1 MRLWIAEKP
10 SVASDI
16 VKALGGSFT
25 RHDGYA
31 ESSTDIVSYCV
42 GHVLEMVPPEV
53 INPAYATWS
62 LDTLPLKLYPVRL
75 QPKESVAK
83 QANTLIKLIKRPDI
97 KTVVHCG
104 DPDDEGQLL
113 VDEVL
118 EFAGNTAPVKRAL
131 INDPTA
137 PAVKKAITSLKDNK
151 EFRGMY
157 LKALARSVGDA
168 IFGFS
173 MSRCYSIKGREKGYK
188 GTLSVGRVQTPV
200 LALIV
205 RRWRENQSHESAF
218 YYSLTGNFMSGSDV
232 IITRWLTSEYAPVD
246 DEKRLIDKKWADG
259 LSKSLAGK
267 PASVLAAAVDDDKT
281 EAAPLPFNLRRL
293 SAYMSKTRKLTLQQT
308 LDITQALREKYKAIT
323 YNRSDCSY
331 LSDEQF
337 SEAPKVVEALKSL
350 TAFSALD
357 TDTSQKSK
365 AFNAKKVS
373 AHTAIIP
380 TVCPPDISKLTE
392 DEKAVYLAIA
402 KFYLA
407 QFMPKKGYSE
417 AIAEIKCGDE
427 SFKVSARKTT
437 NVGYTALLGDASNDD
452 NDNDDNTAAFD
463 LVSRLRTGETLTCRD
478 VDVTEK
484 KTSPPALFTEGSLVD
499 VLARVAD
506 FVKDPRIKKLLKEKD
521 KDISDEHG
529 GIGTS
534 ATRPAMVETL
544 KKRNYIKVEK
554 GKLIPTDAGLAL
566 IDALPDSVTQP
577 DMTAVW
583 SEKQAA
589 IETGQMTIEKF
600 IDGLYGEVSRLVESA
615 DINISATENQTPKT
629 ALDRLAVKCPSCNSD
644 LVMTAK
650 ACNCTGCKFRIWLE
664 FRGKKLTNK
673 QIETIISKGKSNEIK
688 GFKSK
693 KNDSTYSMFVT
704 LANKETGE
712 LGFEYPPHDNSK
724 SSKKPSAKDMPREL
738 KL

>member
-16 VKALGGSFT
+16 VKALGGNFT

-31 ESSTDIVSYCV
+31 ESATDIVSYCV

-62 LDTLPLKLYPVRL
+62 LDTLPLKLYPVQL

-131 INDPTA
+131 INDNTA

-151 EFRGMY
+151 DFRGLY
-157 LKALARSVGDA
+157 LKALMRSAGDA
-168 IFGFS
+168 IYGFS
-173 MSRCYSIKGREKGYK
+173 MSRCYSIKAREKGYR
-188 GTLSVGRVQTPV
+188 GVLSVGRVQTPV
-200 LALIV
+200 LGLIV
-205 RRWRENQSHESAF
+205 RRWRENQSHTASF
-218 YYSLTGNFMSGSDV
+218 YYLLTGNFISGADEFRA
-232 IITRWLTSEYAPVD
+232 RWQTSEYAPID
-246 DEKRLIDKKWADG
+246 DKKRLNDKKWADG
-259 LSKSLAGK
+259 LAKTLAGK
-267 PASVLAAAVDDDKT
+267 QASVLAAAVDTGKT
-281 EAAPLPFNLRRL
+281 TAAPLPFNLVRL
-293 SAYMSKTRKLTLQQT
+293 QQYMNQTYKLTAQQT
-308 LDITQALREKYKAIT
+308 LDITQALREKHKAIT

-337 SEAPKVVEALKSL
+337 IEAPKIVESLKSL
-350 TAFSALD
+350 VDFNNLE

-365 AFNAKKVS
+365 AFDSKKVS

-380 TVCPPDISKLTE
+380 TTNIPDISQLTINE
-392 DEKAVYLAIA
+392 RAVYLAIA
-402 KFYLA
+402 KYYLI
-407 QFMPKKGYSE
+407 QFLPKKVYDE

-427 SFKVSARKTT
+427 TFKVSARKIT
-437 NVGYTALLGDASNDD
+437 NVGFTSFIGEEKDD
-452 NDNDDNTAAFD
+452 DDQEENSAAFD
-463 LVSRLRTGETLTCRD
+463 ILSRLRTGETITCQN
-478 VDVTEK
+478 VDVKEQ
-484 KTSPPALFTEGSLVD
+484 KTKPQPLFTEASL
-499 VLARVAD
+499 LAALVRVAD
-506 FVKDPRIKKLLKEKD
+506 FVSNPRIKQLLKEKD
-521 KDISDEHG
+521 KDKKDEHG
-529 GIGTS
+529 GIGTP
-534 ATRPAMVETL
+534 ATRATIIETL
-544 KKRNYIKVEK
+544 KKRNYISVEK
-554 GKLIPTDAGLAL
+554 GKFIPTEAGLAL

-583 SEKQAA
+583 AEKQAA
-589 IETGQMTIEKF
+589 IETGQMTIDKF
-600 IDGLYGEVSRLVESA
+600 IDGLYSEISRLVESA
-615 DINISATENQTPKT
+615 AINIRATENQTSKT
-629 ALDRLAVKCPSCNSD
+629 SLDRLTVKCPSCNSD
-644 LVMTAK
+644 LVMTTK
-650 ACNCTGCKFRIWLE
+650 ACNCTGCKFKIWLE

-673 QIETIISKGKSNEIK
+673 QIETIISKGKSGEIK

-712 LGFEYPPHDNSK
+712 LGFEYPPRDV
-724 SSKKPSAKDMPREL
+724 KK
-738 KL
+738 

>member
-62 LDTLPLKLYPVRL
+62 LDTLPLKLYPVQL
-75 QPKESVAK
+75 QPKTSVAK
-83 QANTLIKLIKRPDI
+83 KANTLIKLIKRPDI

-131 INDPTA
+131 INDNTA

-151 EFRGMY
+151 DFRGLY
-157 LKALARSVGDA
+157 LKALMRSAGDA
-168 IFGFS
+168 IYGFS
-173 MSRCYSIKGREKGYK
+173 MSRCYSIRAREKGYR
-188 GTLSVGRVQTPV
+188 GVLSVGRVQTPA
-200 LALIV
+200 LGLIV
-205 RRWRENQSHESAF
+205 RRWRENQSHTSSF
-218 YYSLTGNFMSGSDV
+218 YYSLTGNFISGTDV
-232 IITRWLTSEYAPVD
+232 ISARWQTSEYAPVD
-246 DEKRLIDKKWADG
+246 DKKRLIDKAWADG
-259 LSKSLAGK
+259 LARTLAGK
-267 PASVLAAAVDDDKT
+267 AASILAAAVDTGKIT
-281 EAAPLPFNLRRL
+281 AAPLPFNLVRL
-293 SAYMSKTRKLTLQQT
+293 QQYMNQKHKLTAQQT
-308 LDITQALREKYKAIT
+308 LDITQALREKHKAIT

-350 TAFSALD
+350 VDFSALD

-365 AFNAKKVS
+365 AFDGKKVS

-380 TVCPPDISKLTE
+380 TANTPDMSQLTAN
-392 DEKAVYLAIA
+392 EKAVYLAIA

-407 QFMPKKGYSE
+407 QFLPKKTYDE

-427 SFKVSARKTT
+427 AFKVSARKI
-437 NVGYTALLGDASNDD
+437 TANGFTSLLGDDKDDDEQDD
-452 NDNDDNTAAFD
+452 NSAAFET
-463 LVSRLRTGETLTCRD
+463 LSRLRTGESLTCC
-478 VDVTEK
+478 DVTVTEN
-484 KTSPPALFTEGSLVD
+484 KTKPQPLFTEATLLAALV
-499 VLARVAD
+499 RVAD
-506 FVKDPRIKKLLKEKD
+506 FVADPRIKQLLKEKD
-521 KDISDEHG
+521 KDKKDEHG
-529 GIGTS
+529 GIGTP
-534 ATRPAMVETL
+534 ATRAAIIETL
-544 KKRNYIKVEK
+544 KKRNYISVEK
-554 GKLIPTDAGLAL
+554 GKFVPTDAGLAL
-566 IDALPDSVTQP
+566 IDALPNSVTQP

-600 IDGLYGEVSRLVESA
+600 IDGLYGEISRLVQSA
-615 DINISATENQTPKT
+615 EINISASENQTQKNS
-629 ALDRLAVKCPSCNSD
+629 LNRLAVKCPSCDSE
-644 LVMTAK
+644 LVLTAK
-650 ACNCTGCKFRIWLE
+650 ACNCTGCKFKIWLE
-664 FRGKKLTNK
+664 YRGKKLTQK
-673 QIETIISKGKSNEIK
+673 QIETIISKGKSGKIK

-693 KNDSTYSMFVT
+693 KNDSTYSIIIT

-712 LGFEYPPHDNSK
+712 LGFEYPPRDDSQ
-724 SSKKPSAKDMPREL
+724 SPKKPSAKDMPREL

>member
-31 ESSTDIVSYCV
+31 ESSTDIVSFCV

-62 LDTLPLKLYPVRL
+62 IDTLPLKLYPVQL
-75 QPKESVAK
+75 QVKENVAR
-83 QANTLIKLIKRPDI
+83 QANALIRLIKRPDI

-131 INDPTA
+131 INDNTA
-137 PAVKKAITSLKDNK
+137 PAVKKAITNLKDNK

-173 MSRCYSIKGREKGYK
+173 MSRCYSIKAREKGYK
-188 GTLSVGRVQTPV
+188 GVLSVGRVQTPV

-205 RRWRENQSHESAF
+205 RRWRENKDHTASF
-218 YYSLTGNFMSGSDV
+218 YYSLTGNFIKGTDV
-232 IITRWLTSEYAPVD
+232 ISARWQTSESAPVD
-246 DEKRLIDKKWADG
+246 DKKRLNDKKWADG
-259 LSKSLAGK
+259 LAKTLAGK
-267 PASVLAAAVDDDKT
+267 SATVLAAAVDTGKT
-281 EAAPLPFNLRRL
+281 QAAPLPFSLDAL
-293 SAYMSKTRKLTLQQT
+293 QKYMFKTQKLTLQQT
-308 LDITQALREKYKAIT
+308 LDITQKLRDTYKAIT
-323 YNRSDCSY
+323 YNRSDCTY

-337 SEAPKVVEALKSL
+337 SEAPQLVEALKSL
-350 TAFSALD
+350 ADFSALE
-357 TDTSQKSK
+357 TDTTRKSS
-365 AFNAKKVS
+365 AFNSANIS

-380 TVCPPDISKLTE
+380 TLNVPDLAKLTAN
-392 DEKAVYLAIA
+392 EKVVYMAIA
-402 KFYLA
+402 QFYLV
-407 QFMPKKGYSE
+407 QFLAKKTFDE
-417 AIAEIKCGDE
+417 AIAEIKCGE
-427 SFKVSARKTT
+427 ETFKVSARKITDSGFT
-437 NVGYTALLGDASNDD
+437 SFLNDTQEDAEP
-452 NDNDDNTAAFD
+452 DDNTGAFD
-463 LVSRLRTGETLTCRD
+463 AVSRLRTGESLTCRNID
-478 VDVTEK
+478 VAEQ
-484 KTSPPALFTEGSLVD
+484 KTKPKPLFTEGTL
-499 VLARVAD
+499 LTAMINIAD
-506 FVKDPRIKKLLKEKD
+506 HVTNERIKQLLKEKD
-521 KDISDEHG
+521 KGKKKNQG
-529 GIGTS
+529 GIGTP
-534 ATRPAMVETL
+534 ATRATIIETL
-544 KKRNYIKVEK
+544 KKRNFVSVEK
-554 GKLIPTDAGLAL
+554 GKFVPTEAGLAL

-577 DMTAVW
+577 DLTAVW
-583 SEKQAA
+583 SERQAA

-615 DINISATENQTPKT
+615 EINISASENPVQKT
-629 ALDRLAVKCPSCNSD
+629 ALARLSVNCPSCNSQ

-650 ACNCTGCKFRIWLE
+650 SCACTGCKFKIWLD
-664 FRGKKLTNK
+664 FRGKKLTQK
-673 QIETIISKGKSNEIK
+673 QIETIIGKGKSGEIK

-693 KNDSTYSMFVT
+693 KTDSTYSMFVT
-704 LANKETGE
+704 LKNKETGE
-712 LGFEYPPHDNSK
+712 LGFEYPSRDDSK
-724 SSKKPSAKDMPREL
+724 SSPKNMPREL

>member
-16 VKALGGSFT
+16 VKALGGNFT
-25 RHDGYA
+25 RHDGYV

-62 LDTLPLKLYPVRL
+62 LDTLPLKLYPVQL

-97 KTVVHCG
+97 KMVVHCG

-131 INDPTA
+131 INDNTA
-137 PAVKKAITSLKDNK
+137 PAVKKAITTLKDNK
-151 EFRGMY
+151 DFRGLY
-157 LKALARSVGDA
+157 LKALMRSAGDA
-168 IFGFS
+168 IYGFS
-173 MSRCYSIKGREKGYK
+173 MSRCYSIKAREKGYR
-188 GTLSVGRVQTPV
+188 GVLSVGRVQTPV
-200 LALIV
+200 LGLIV
-205 RRWRENQSHESAF
+205 RRWRENQSHTASF
-218 YYSLTGNFMSGSDV
+218 YYLLTGNFISGADV
-232 IITRWLTSEYAPVD
+232 FHARWQTSEYAPVD
-246 DEKRLIDKKWADG
+246 DKNRLNDKKWADG
-259 LSKSLAGK
+259 LAKTLAGK
-267 PASVLAAAVDDDKT
+267 PASVLAAAVDTGKT
-281 EAAPLPFNLRRL
+281 TAAPLPFNLVRL
-293 SAYMSKTRKLTLQQT
+293 QQYMNQTYKLTAQQT

-337 SEAPKVVEALKSL
+337 SEAPKVVESLKSL
-350 TAFSALD
+350 VDFNTLE
-357 TDTSQKSK
+357 TDTGQKSK
-365 AFNAKKVS
+365 AFDSKKVS

-380 TVCPPDISKLTE
+380 TSNIPDMSQLTTN
-392 DEKAVYLAIA
+392 EKAVYLAIA
-402 KFYLA
+402 KYYLI
-407 QFMPKKGYSE
+407 QFLPKKTYDE

-427 SFKVSARKTT
+427 TFKVSARKIT
-437 NVGYTALLGDASNDD
+437 NAGFTSFIGDDKD
-452 NDNDDNTAAFD
+452 NDEQEDNSDAFD
-463 LVSRLRTGETLTCRD
+463 VLSRLRTGETITCQD
-478 VDVTEK
+478 VDVKEQ
-484 KTSPPALFTEGSLVD
+484 KTKPQPLFTEASL
-499 VLARVAD
+499 LAALVRVAD
-506 FVKDPRIKKLLKEKD
+506 FVSNPRIKQLLKEKD
-521 KDISDEHG
+521 KDKKDEHG
-529 GIGTS
+529 GIGTP
-534 ATRPAMVETL
+534 ATRAAIIETL
-544 KKRNYIKVEK
+544 KKRSYISVEK
-554 GKLIPTDAGLAL
+554 GKFVPTEAGLAL

-600 IDGLYGEVSRLVESA
+600 IDGLYSEISRLVENA
-615 DINISATENQTPKT
+615 DINISATENQSTKT
-629 ALDRLAVKCPSCNSD
+629 SLDRLTVKCPSCNSD
-644 LVMTAK
+644 LVMTTK

-673 QIETIISKGKSNEIK
+673 QIETIISKGKSGEIK

-712 LGFEYPPHDNSK
+712 LGFEYPPHKDNKSK
-724 SSKKPSAKDMPREL
+724 TPSAKDMPREL

>member
-16 VKALGGSFT
+16 VKALGGNFT

-31 ESSTDIVSYCV
+31 ESATDIVSYCV

-62 LDTLPLKLYPVRL
+62 LDTLPLKLYPVQL

-131 INDPTA
+131 INDNTA

-151 EFRGMY
+151 DFRGLY
-157 LKALARSVGDA
+157 LKALMRSAGDA
-168 IFGFS
+168 IYGFS
-173 MSRCYSIKGREKGYK
+173 MSRCYSIKAREKGYR
-188 GTLSVGRVQTPV
+188 GVLSVGRVQTPV
-200 LALIV
+200 LGLIV
-205 RRWRENQSHESAF
+205 RRWRENQSHTASF
-218 YYSLTGNFMSGSDV
+218 YYLLTGNFISRADEFRA
-232 IITRWLTSEYAPVD
+232 RWQPSEYAPID
-246 DEKRLIDKKWADG
+246 DKKRLNDKKWADG
-259 LSKSLAGK
+259 LAKTLAGK
-267 PASVLAAAVDDDKT
+267 QASVLAAAVDTGKT
-281 EAAPLPFNLRRL
+281 TAAPLPFNLVRL
-293 SAYMSKTRKLTLQQT
+293 QQYMNQTYKLTAQQT
-308 LDITQALREKYKAIT
+308 LDITQALREKHKAIT

-337 SEAPKVVEALKSL
+337 IEAPKIVESLKSL
-350 TAFSALD
+350 VNFNNLE

-365 AFNAKKVS
+365 AFDSKKVS

-380 TVCPPDISKLTE
+380 TTNIPDISQLTVNE
-392 DEKAVYLAIA
+392 RAVYLAIA
-402 KFYLA
+402 KYYLI
-407 QFMPKKGYSE
+407 QFLPKKVYDE

-427 SFKVSARKTT
+427 TFKVSARKIT
-437 NVGYTALLGDASNDD
+437 NVGFTSFIGEEKDD
-452 NDNDDNTAAFD
+452 DDQEENSAAFD
-463 LVSRLRTGETLTCRD
+463 ILSRLRTGETITCQN
-478 VDVTEK
+478 VDVKEQ
-484 KTSPPALFTEGSLVD
+484 KTKPQPLFTEASL
-499 VLARVAD
+499 LAALVRVAD
-506 FVKDPRIKKLLKEKD
+506 FVSNPRIKQLLKEKD
-521 KDISDEHG
+521 KDKKDEHG
-529 GIGTS
+529 GIGTP
-534 ATRPAMVETL
+534 ATRATIIETL
-544 KKRNYIKVEK
+544 KKRNYISVEK
-554 GKLIPTDAGLAL
+554 GKFIPTEAGLAL

-583 SEKQAA
+583 AEKQAA
-589 IETGQMTIEKF
+589 IETGQMTIDKF
-600 IDGLYGEVSRLVESA
+600 IDGLYSEISRLVESA
-615 DINISATENQTPKT
+615 AINISATENQTSKIS
-629 ALDRLAVKCPSCNSD
+629 LDRLTVKCPSCNSD
-644 LVMTAK
+644 LVMTTK
-650 ACNCTGCKFRIWLE
+650 ACNCTGCKFKIWLE

-673 QIETIISKGKSNEIK
+673 QIETIISKGKSGEIK

-712 LGFEYPPHDNSK
+712 LGFEYPPRDV
-724 SSKKPSAKDMPREL
+724 KK
-738 KL
+738 